1 MRGLSSGRGRG
12 NRPWRGP
19 PLLSTEWTG
28 MVVPPYVGEAIQSI
42 RTAKD
47 KEQRG
52 CRAGGRVQQI
62 KEKGDR
68 INRIYNLTKVELT
81 QES

>member
-1 MRGLSSGRGRG
+1 
-12 NRPWRGP
+12 
-19 PLLSTEWTG
+19 
-28 MVVPPYVGEAIQSI
+28 MVVPPYVGDAIQSI